1 MSNETTKYKVTL
13 EFEVDINSID
23 VPDLEA
29 FEKLAAAPG
38 VKKNSLTEAEIRK
51 AMKDKGQS
59 EADIKKY
66 LTSAKEKKDSAAKGK
81 PPNYQTLI
89 YPEYESWAA
98 AQQSLLD
105 KILAD
110 DNLSNDYIRE
120 MVRDLTRGKIEALIA
135 EKYGAPDL
143 NGVLHEAMQRI
154 SADEQALLRA
164 AEESQLHDETEL
176 VDDAVDYR
184 FSGLTVSRV

>member
-1 MSNETTKYKVTL
+1 MSNEMTKYKVTL
-13 EFEVDINSID
+13 EFEVDINSIK
-23 VPDLEA
+23 VPDLDA
-29 FEKLAAAPG
+29 FEKLSAAPG
-38 VKKNSLTEAEIRK
+38 AKKKSPSEAEIRK
-51 AMKDKGQS
+51 MMKDKGQS

-66 LTSAKEKKDSAAKGK
+66 LASAKAKKGGAAKGK
-81 PPNYQTLI
+81 PPNYQMLL
-89 YPEYESWAA
+89 YPEYESWVA

-110 DNLSNDYIRE
+110 DDLSNDYIRE

-135 EKYGAPDL
+135 EKYGAPNL

-154 SADEQALLRA
+154 SADEQALLQA

>member
-1 MSNETTKYKVTL
+1 MSNETNKYKVTL
-13 EFEVDINSID
+13 EFEVDINSIN

-38 VKKNSLTEAEIRK
+38 AKKNSPTEAEIRK

-66 LTSAKEKKDSAAKGK
+66 LASAKAKKGAAAKGK
-81 PPNYQTLI
+81 PPNYQMLI

-105 KILAD
+105 KILDD

-120 MVRDLTRGKIEALIA
+120 MVRDLTRGKIETLIA

-143 NGVLHEAMQRI
+143 NGVLRQAMQRI
-154 SADEQALLRA
+154 SAEEQALLQA

>member
-13 EFEVDINSID
+13 EFEVDINPIN
-23 VPDLEA
+23 VPDLDA
-29 FEKLAAAPG
+29 FDKLAAAPG
-38 VKKNSLTEAEIRK
+38 AKKKAPTEAVIRK

-66 LTSAKEKKDSAAKGK
+66 LASAKAKKGGAAKGK
-81 PPNYQTLI
+81 PPNYQMLL

-110 DNLSNDYIRE
+110 DSLSNDYIRE
-120 MVRDLTRGKIEALIA
+120 MVRDLTRVNIETLIA

-143 NGVLHEAMQRI
+143 NSVLHEAMQRV
-154 SADEQALLRA
+154 SAEEQALLQA